1 MRARII
7 RRWIGKV
14 RRWPVHPQWLLAA
27 QSHENRDLER
37 SLAQL
42 RGQVLDV
49 GCAGKHLAT
58 RLPAECGYVGIDYP
72 DTAVRLYQTRPDIFA
87 DARSL
92 PFADASFQGVILKDV
107 LEHVC
112 DPNAALSEIGRVL
125 VDEGRL
131 IVWIPFVYP
140 IHDAPHDFQR
150 FTEHGLRSYLGAHGL
165 CVEQLVPVLPPI
177 ETAALMTCLAL
188 ADAAEQIVLRKRWL
202 LPLVP
207 VLALMVLMS
216 NLAGRGLS
224 WLPSTRFMPAFY
236 RVMAVR
242 ETRHLGDRGT

>member
-14 RRWPVHPQWLLAA
+14 RRWPVHPQWLLTVR
-27 QSHENRDLER
+27 SHEESDLER

-42 RGQVLDV
+42 RGRVLDI

-58 RLPAECGYVGIDYP
+58 LLPTECGYVGIDYP
-72 DTAVRLYQTRPDIFA
+72 DTAVRLYRTRPDIFA

-92 PFADASFQGVILKDV
+92 PFASESFQSVILKDV

-112 DPNAALSEIGRVL
+112 GSDAALSEIGRVL
-125 VDEGRL
+125 SDEGRL
-131 IVWIPFVYP
+131 IVWMPFVYP

-165 CVEQLVPVLPPI
+165 CVTELVPVLPPI

-188 ADAAEQIVLRKRWL
+188 ADAAEQIVLRQRWL

-207 VLALMVLMS
+207 VLALLVLIS
-216 NLAGRGLS
+216 NLAGWGLS
-224 WLPSTRFMPAFY
+224 WLPSTHFMPAFY

-242 ETRHLGDRGT
+242 EARHQGDRGA